1 MKRYFFVAL
10 IALFTTTFAL
20 ASGGCQPSSIP
31 ASPDRAAIID
41 QLYVLESNPAFVDK
55 TREMLESYGFAVDLW
70 QGEEVT
76 VDFYRELPK
85 LGYKLILFRVHS
97 GLLLSLVQ
105 SQIAP
110 SETTY
115 LFTGENY
122 TTTRYV
128 SEQLTDRVSNAMMT
142 TEYPL
147 VFAVNSEFIRE
158 VMEGSFDNTV
168 ILMMGCESFYRD
180 DMAEAFI
187 KKGASAYL
195 GWSDVVSLK
204 YVDEATLSLLSNLCS
219 ANMTVEQ
226 GIDQT
231 MAELGYD
238 PYFHS
243 YLKYYPADSGSYT
256 ISELIN

>member
-1 MKRYFFVAL
+1 MKRYLF
-10 IALFTTTFAL
+10 IALMLLATATFAL

-31 ASPDRAAIID
+31 ASPARAAIVD
-41 QLYVLESNPAFVDK
+41 QLYVLESNPAFVEE
-55 TREMLESYGFAVDLW
+55 TREILESYGFAVDLW

-85 LGYKLILFRVHS
+85 LGYKLIVFRVHS
-97 GLLLSLVQ
+97 GLLLSLVHAH
-105 SQIAP
+105 IEP

-115 LFTGENY
+115 LFTGELY
-122 TTTRYV
+122 ATTSYV

-158 VMEGSFDNTV
+158 VMEDSFDNSV
-168 ILMMGCESFYRD
+168 ILMMGCESFYLD
-180 DMAEAFI
+180 DMAEAFLE
-187 KKGASAYL
+187 KGASAYL
-195 GWSDVVSLK
+195 GWSNVVSLK

-231 MAELGYD
+231 MTDVGYD
-238 PYFHS
+238 PYFHA
-243 YLKYYPADSGSYT
+243 YLKYNPAGSGGHT
-256 ISELIN
+256 ISELIK